1 MTRKTRRAVCGG
13 LAGLALLALS
23 ACGQLPGL
31 TRPGEEQVALTIT
44 LDPAAPEGVVL
55 SWSPGAAPEE
65 VTVTGGG
72 PASGV
77 TVTIRLRPS
86 A

>member
-1 MTRKTRRAVCGG
+1 MTRKTRGAICGG
-13 LAGLALLALS
+13 LAGLALLALP
-23 ACGQLPGL
+23 ACGRLPGL
-31 TRPGEEQVALTIT
+31 TRPGEERAALAIT

-55 SWSPGAAPEE
+55 SWSPGAAPAE
-65 VTVTGGG
+65 VTVAGG
-72 PASGV
+72 PAAGV